1 MKNASAAQA
10 RLIAKIWSS
19 GSTTPVWSA
28 SPPTVLACM
37 RNRWLIKNGI
47 DGKFAS
53 GVEYSEYTVGEH
65 GLLAL
70 EQYLRDTRLTKA
82 FAERTP

>member
-1 MKNASAAQA
+1 
-10 RLIAKIWSS
+10 
-19 GSTTPVWSA
+19 
-28 SPPTVLACM
+28 M